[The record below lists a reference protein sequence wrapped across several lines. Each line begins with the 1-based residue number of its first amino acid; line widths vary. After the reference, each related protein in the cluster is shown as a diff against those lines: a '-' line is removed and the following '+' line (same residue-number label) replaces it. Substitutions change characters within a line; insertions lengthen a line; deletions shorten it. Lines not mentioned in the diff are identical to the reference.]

1 MYFCWT
7 REDICSIVDVVL
19 DTKMTDVILSE
30 VLSIGRCFIKKL
42 LAEFYNFKLILLSV
56 LPVGSGLFINETLF
70 YPVSIKTKLTERFRP
85 GSAAVISQNVSL
97 FTTGHQI
104 AYFPLNDSALA
115 AY

>member
-42 LAEFYNFKLILLSV
+42 LAEFYNFKLILNSSLPCLSAWAF
-56 LPVGSGLFINETLF
+56 LLMGKNFTL
-70 YPVSIKTKLTERFRP
+70 
-85 GSAAVISQNVSL
+85 
-97 FTTGHQI
+97 
-104 AYFPLNDSALA
+104 
-115 AY
+115 